1 MEKQNLGKLFN
12 PESIAIVGASDKP
25 GKVGTVIAENITN
38 LGYAGAVYYVNQSYE
53 ELYGKRCYNS
63 LQEIGKKIDLAII
76 VVPAQ
81 FVNEVVRNGAS
92 SAKNFVVI
100 SAGFSEIGKEGASR
114 EYELLTIAQENELN
128 ILGPNCLGFIVPG
141 LKLNASFA
149 GGMPES
155 GNISFIS
162 QSGALA
168 VAMMDKAEKESL
180 RFSNI
185 ISVGNKMQLSEA
197 VLLEYL
203 ENDPAT
209 KVIGMYLEGIK
220 EGQSF
225 IETARRV
232 SCKKPIVVL
241 KAGKT
246 EKAQKAISSHTGAL
260 AGSDVIMDVAFKKA
274 GIIRAETLDEFFSL
288 LKLISF
294 SDIPQNGNVAIVT
307 NAGGAGV
314 LTTDAFKGKG
324 IMLAEISD
332 TVKGILKQELP
343 RESSLENPIDVLGDA
358 REDRYARVLE
368 ALSGEDI
375 GTIVCVLTPQNQ
387 TPVNEIADLLCDFKR
402 KIKKNLISVFIGGE
416 RIQDAI
422 EKLQA
427 SGIPNFDFPEKA
439 IDAIDKYNDWNE
451 IAKSKSEGETIKF
464 DKKRGKYAK
473 GVIESAKARG
483 QKALLFS
490 QAADL
495 MEKYGIKPVEA
506 YDISMGLD
514 VPDSVEYPVA
524 VKIDSDT
531 VLHKT
536 DKQGLILGIKDKE
549 GLENARKIISDN
561 FPGEKIIAQ
570 PMRDKHAEL
579 ILGVT
584 RDSVFGP
591 VIAFGLGGI
600 YTEVF
605 KMVDFLIPPMDEKA
619 IIEAISQ
626 SKIAFLFE
634 GVRGQK
640 KCDVVGFARVIKG
653 LMEFVAEA
661 EGVNEF
667 DINPLFV
674 YNDGRPAIAVDIK
687 VIF

>member
-1 MEKQNLGKLFN
+1 MEKQNLAKLFN
-12 PESIAIVGASDKP
+12 PKSIAIIGASDKP
-25 GKVGTVIAENITN
+25 GKVGTVIAQNITN
-38 LGYAGAVYYVNQSYE
+38 LGYEGDVYYVNQSCE
-53 ELYGKRCYNS
+53 ELYGKKCHGS
-63 LQEIGKKIDLAII
+63 LQEIGEKIDLAII
-76 VVPAQ
+76 AVPAQ
-81 FVNEVVRNGAS
+81 FVVEVVRSGAS
-92 SAKNFVVI
+92 STKNFVVV
-100 SAGFSEIGKEGASR
+100 SAGFSETGEEGALR
-114 EYELLTIAQENELN
+114 EQELLAIAQEKELN

-149 GGMPES
+149 AGMPES

-168 VAMMDKAEKESL
+168 VAMIDKAKKESL
-180 RFSNI
+180 HFSNI
-185 ISVGNKMQLSEA
+185 ISIGNKMQLGEA

-209 KVIGMYLEGIK
+209 KVIGMYLEGVK

-225 IETARRV
+225 IETAKRV

-260 AGSDVIMDVAFKKA
+260 AGSDVIMDIAFKKA
-274 GIIRAETLDEFFSL
+274 GIVRADTLDEFFSL
-288 LKLISF
+288 LKLMSF
-294 SDIPQNGNVAIVT
+294 SDAPQNGNVAVVT

-314 LTTDAFKGKG
+314 LTTDAFKGRG
-324 IMLAEISD
+324 IVLAEISSS
-332 TVKGILKQELP
+332 VKDNLQQELP
-343 RESSLENPIDVLGDA
+343 HESSLENPIDVLGDA
-358 REDRYARVLE
+358 KEDRYARVLE
-368 ALSGEDI
+368 ALSGENI

-387 TPVNEIADLLCDFKR
+387 TPVNEVAQLLCDFKQ
-402 KIKKNLISVFIGGE
+402 KNKKNLISVFIGGE
-416 RIQDAI
+416 RVKDAI

-427 SGIPNFDFPEKA
+427 FGIPNFDFPENA
-439 IDAIDKYNDWNE
+439 IDAIDKYNSWNE
-451 IAKSKSEGETIKF
+451 IAKLKRDEEAIKY
-464 DKKRGKYAK
+464 DEKRSKYAK
-473 GVIESAKARG
+473 EIIESAKAKG

-495 MEKYGIKPVEA
+495 MEKYGIEAIEA
-506 YDISMGLD
+506 YDISIGLD
-514 VPDSVEYPVA
+514 IPDLVEYPVV
-524 VKIDSDT
+524 VKVDSDT

-536 DKQGLILGIKDKE
+536 DKQGLILRVKNKE
-549 GLENARKIISDN
+549 ELENARRIISEN

-579 ILGVT
+579 ILGIT
-584 RDSVFGP
+584 HDSVFGP

-605 KMVDFLIPPMDEKA
+605 KMVDFLIPPMDEKS

-640 KCDVVGFARVIKG
+640 ECDITEFARIIKG
-653 LMEFVAEA
+653 LMEFALEA
-661 EGVNEF
+661 KGVGEF
-667 DINPLFV
+667 DINPIFI